1 MAEEPSQ
8 SKQKGTQRRNLP
20 PSGSQLSSHRT
31 NTLFHASDLSAL
43 REQGCHLK
51 VGNQLLSESVSITQ
65 LQLAETSSRA
75 EGSWM
80 KPKREWCVQVLHLT
94 HEEKN
99 HN

>member
-20 PSGSQLSSHRT
+20 PSGSQLSSHGT
-31 NTLFHASDLSAL
+31 NTLFHASDPSAL
-43 REQGCHLK
+43 REGCHLR

-65 LQLAETSSRA
+65 LQLAETSCRA

-80 KPKREWCVQVLHLT
+80 KPKREWKGVCRSYT
-94 HEEKN
+94 
-99 HN
+99 